1 MIYCSYSHM
10 LIDYVSSDEERGHT
24 VTRMS
29 RLPGNI
35 SVKTRNMQYA
45 VFIGFYKTLKGQNAC
60 APSQGIK
67 TLPEAGALMW
77 LNDRTHV
84 PPVRGLRLV
93 CCSIPENCIG
103 QNAFAP
109 SQGIFGNGL
118 LANVD
123 IVGKRKLPNRETVK
137 IHI

>member
-67 TLPEAGALMW
+67 TILL
-77 LNDRTHV
+77 T
-84 PPVRGLRLV
+84 
-93 CCSIPENCIG
+93 SIFHKSG
-103 QNAFAP
+103 QNACAP
-109 SQGIFGNGL
+109 SQGIKTGSF
-118 LANVD
+118 AN
-123 IVGKRKLPNRETVK
+123 IGRSQ
-137 IHI
+137 